1 MFCWSVVIIGT
12 GFMHTAGQLYASRLL
27 LGFFDSGM
35 FPCLAVYLSTFYK
48 PEEQGFRIAY
58 LLVSAA
64 LSGAFG
70 GLFAYALLK
79 MDGVGGLAGWRW
91 LFIVEGCATVVVS
104 VLLYFLLP
112 DDFETAYFLNGMIE
126 SSCV

>member
-1 MFCWSVVIIGT
+1 MLPVSYSVSSIPECSPAWRFT
-12 GFMHTAGQLYASRLL
+12 SA
-27 LGFFDSGM
+27 
-35 FPCLAVYLSTFYK
+35 LSTSPK
-48 PEEQGFRIAY
+48 SKD
-58 LLVSAA
+58 SA
-64 LSGAFG
+64 
-70 GLFAYALLK
+70 LK